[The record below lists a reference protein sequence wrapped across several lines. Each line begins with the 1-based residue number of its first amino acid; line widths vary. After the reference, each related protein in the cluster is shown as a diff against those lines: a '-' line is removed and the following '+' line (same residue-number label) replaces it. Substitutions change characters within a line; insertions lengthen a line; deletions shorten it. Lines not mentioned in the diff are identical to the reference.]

1 MVTISNTKQDTSRDE
16 TYSGEEETYDQLLTR
31 LEEEFKQLEEDT
43 EGFEADLDDDF
54 YEAYENFQNTLL
66 RFLEENH

>member
-16 TYSGEEETYDQLLTR
+16 TYSGEEETYDQLLAR
-31 LEEEFKQLEEDT
+31 LDEEFRQLEEETD
-43 EGFEADLDDDF
+43 GFEADLDDDF
-54 YEAYENFQNTLL
+54 YEAYENFQSTLL